1 MRTAEDRRERLA
13 KFIDL
18 AKVYRGWSRNEVSR
32 ALGRDAGK
40 LLPESGNPKLD
51 LVVGLANALDWSVG
65 DIVDGVWT
73 ADEEQNIVGDYTALD
88 AAARA
93 AHANGKFREML
104 EIANQMGR
112 VARTPSERALA
123 ANRLAGAYDGL
134 GQYNKSVPC
143 LQAALSERGIPAGL
157 RLMLTVNLANA
168 HYCVWNLTESRA
180 TAHQV
185 LELLEATTMTER
197 RERVCHAFAHYVR
210 GNSFRRL
217 ILVESDLA
225 RIHAQRAHDEL
236 SHALNEYEDLAD
248 TFADERYAAIAN
260 TCRGALLEVQAAL
273 GELTPS
279 EALERLTVALDR
291 VVDVAAHE
299 PGDWLESWGWWC
311 IFGCNVALRHFAED
325 AISMR
330 MAIFTNKAME
340 IADRLENWS
349 LRERAFQMDL
359 EWHERLVNEPWVLDD
374 EEVRILAGTM
384 GRFPNFR
391 AAGWRI
397 LNEAR
402 FIDAE
407 GGARWLGA

>member
-73 ADEEQNIVGDYTALD
+73 ADEQQNIVGDYTALD

-325 AISMR
+325 A
-330 MAIFTNKAME
+330 
-340 IADRLENWS
+340 
-349 LRERAFQMDL
+349 
-359 EWHERLVNEPWVLDD
+359 
-374 EEVRILAGTM
+374 M

>member
-1 MRTAEDRRERLA
+1 MRTADDRRERLA

-18 AKVYRGWSRNEVSR
+18 AKVYRGWSRVEISR

-51 LVVGLANALDWSVG
+51 LVVSLADALDWSVG
-65 DIVDGVWT
+65 DVVDGVWT
-73 ADEEQNIVGDYTALD
+73 ADVEPELGGDYASLD
-88 AAARA
+88 ASARI
-93 AHANGKFREML
+93 AHGEGQYRKML
-104 EIANQMGR
+104 SIANQMNR
-112 VARTPSERALA
+112 IATSPCERALA
-123 ANRLAGAYDGL
+123 CNRMVGAYDGL
-134 GQYNKSVPC
+134 GQYIKSVPC
-143 LQAALSERGIPAGL
+143 LQSALAERGIPSGL

-168 HYCVWNLTESRA
+168 HYLLWNLVESRSA
-180 TAHQV
+180 AHEV
-185 LELLEATTMTER
+185 LELLESTTLIER
-197 RERVCHAFAHYVR
+197 RDRVCHAFAHYVR
-210 GNSFRRL
+210 GNSFRRM
-217 ILVESDLA
+217 ISVENDLSRA
-225 RIHAQRAHDEL
+225 HAQRARDEL
-236 SHALNEYEDLAD
+236 SQALNEYEDLAD

-260 TCRGALLEVQAAL
+260 TCRGGLLEVQAVL
-273 GELTPS
+273 GEITPS
-279 EALERLTVALDR
+279 DALERLTVALDR
-291 VVDVAAHE
+291 VVDVAAH
-299 PGDWLESWGWWC
+299 PTGDWLESWGWWC
-311 IFGCNVALRHFAED
+311 IFGCNMALRHFQED

-349 LRERAFQMDL
+349 LRECVFQMDL
-359 EWHERLVNEPWVLDD
+359 RRHDRLINEPWVLDD

-402 FIDAE
+402 FVDAE

>member
-18 AKVYRGWSRNEVSR
+18 AKVYRGWSRCEVSR

-51 LVVGLANALDWSVG
+51 LVVGLAAALDWSVG

-73 ADEEQNIVGDYTALD
+73 ADDDHEIEGDYATLD
-88 AAARA
+88 ASARA
-93 AHANGKFREML
+93 AHGQGRFRQML
-104 EIANQMGR
+104 DIAIQMGQ
-112 VARTPSERALA
+112 VAKTPSERALA
-123 ANRLAGAYDGL
+123 ANRMAGGYDGL

-143 LQAALSERGIPAGL
+143 LQVALAERGIPAGL

-168 HYCVWNLTESRA
+168 HYAVWNLTESRSA
-180 TAHQV
+180 AREV
-185 LELLEATTMTER
+185 LEMLEATTMTER

-217 ILVESDLA
+217 ILVENDLA

-236 SHALNEYEDLAD
+236 SQALREYEDLAD
-248 TFADERYAAIAN
+248 TFGDDRYAAIAN
-260 TCRGALLEVQAAL
+260 TCRGGLLEVQAVL
-273 GELTPS
+273 GELRPD
-279 EALERLTVALDR
+279 EVLERLMVALDR

-325 AISMR
+325 EISMR

-359 EWHERLVNEPWVLDD
+359 ERHERLDNEPWVLDD

-397 LNEAR
+397 LNQAR

-407 GGARWLGA
+407 GGPRWLGA

>member
-1 MRTAEDRRERLA
+1 
-13 KFIDL
+13 
-18 AKVYRGWSRNEVSR
+18 VR
-32 ALGRDAGK
+32 A
-40 LLPESGNPKLD
+40 
-51 LVVGLANALDWSVG
+51 V
-65 DIVDGVWT
+65 
-73 ADEEQNIVGDYTALD
+73 
-88 AAARA
+88 
-93 AHANGKFREML
+93 
-104 EIANQMGR
+104 
-112 VARTPSERALA
+112 
-123 ANRLAGAYDGL
+123 
-134 GQYNKSVPC
+134 
-143 LQAALSERGIPAGL
+143 
-157 RLMLTVNLANA
+157 
-168 HYCVWNLTESRA
+168 
-180 TAHQV
+180 
-185 LELLEATTMTER
+185 
-197 RERVCHAFAHYVR
+197 
-210 GNSFRRL
+210 
-217 ILVESDLA
+217 
-225 RIHAQRAHDEL
+225 
-236 SHALNEYEDLAD
+236 
-248 TFADERYAAIAN
+248 
-260 TCRGALLEVQAAL
+260 L

-279 EALERLTVALDR
+279 EVLERLTVALDR

-325 AISMR
+325 EISMR

-359 EWHERLVNEPWVLDD
+359 ERHERLVNEPWVLDD

>member
-1 MRTAEDRRERLA
+1 
-13 KFIDL
+13 
-18 AKVYRGWSRNEVSR
+18 
-32 ALGRDAGK
+32 
-40 LLPESGNPKLD
+40 
-51 LVVGLANALDWSVG
+51 
-65 DIVDGVWT
+65 
-73 ADEEQNIVGDYTALD
+73 
-88 AAARA
+88 
-93 AHANGKFREML
+93 
-104 EIANQMGR
+104 
-112 VARTPSERALA
+112 
-123 ANRLAGAYDGL
+123 LAGAYDGL

-359 EWHERLVNEPWVLDD
+359 ERHERLVNEPWVLDD